1 MKLNTAR
8 PESDAPTSGPLRPM
22 TRLLQTALVALLLVA
37 CGTDPDGAASLSE
50 GAAGMAEEGPRPPRG
65 EAWVI
70 FGSDTVRAEVA
81 ATARERER
89 GLMGRTELP
98 DGTGM
103 LFVFEAQETRRF
115 WMRNTVIP
123 LDIGFLDQ
131 RQVLVD
137 VQQMEP
143 LDEEFTESRAPA
155 MFALEVPQG
164 WFEAKG
170 IEPGTQARVIFGRR

>member
-1 MKLNTAR
+1 
-8 PESDAPTSGPLRPM
+8 M
-22 TRLLQTALVALLLVA
+22 TRLAHAFLVALFLSA
-37 CGTDPDGAASLSE
+37 CGSDPDGTVPPNGSPV
-50 GAAGMAEEGPRPPRG
+50 GTAEEGPRPPRG

-81 ATARERER
+81 ATAREREQ

-103 LFVFEAQETRRF
+103 IFVFEEQGIRRF
-115 WMRNTVIP
+115 WMRNTLLP

-143 LDEEFTESRAPA
+143 MDEELTESRAPA

-164 WFEAKG
+164 WFEARG
-170 IEPGTQARVIFGRR
+170 IQPGTQARIVFGRR

>member
-1 MKLNTAR
+1 
-8 PESDAPTSGPLRPM
+8 M
-22 TRLLQTALVALLLVA
+22 TRLVQTLLVALLLAA
-37 CGTDPDGAASLSE
+37 CGSDPDSAVPPDGGAVGTSE
-50 GAAGMAEEGPRPPRG
+50 AGPRPPRG
-65 EAWVI
+65 QAWVI
-70 FGSDTVRAEVA
+70 FGSDTVQAEVA
-81 ATARERER
+81 ATAREREQ

-103 LFVFEAQETRRF
+103 IFVFEEQGTRRF
-115 WMRNTVIP
+115 WMRNTLIP

-143 LDEEFTESRAPA
+143 MDEELTESRAPA

-164 WFEAKG
+164 WFEARG
-170 IEPGTQARVIFGRR
+170 IEPGTQARIVFGRR